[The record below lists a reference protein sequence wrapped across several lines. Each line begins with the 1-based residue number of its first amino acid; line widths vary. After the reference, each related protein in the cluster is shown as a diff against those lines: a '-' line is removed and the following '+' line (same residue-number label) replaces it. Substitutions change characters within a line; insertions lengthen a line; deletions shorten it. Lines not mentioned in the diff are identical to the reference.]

1 MMITGTTVGF
11 GDLQPSSV
19 ATRGIAV
26 VWIPL
31 AVAMLGKFLG
41 QVAGIY
47 LERRN
52 DAVEQRFLARAMTLS
67 DVRRMD
73 TDRDGHV
80 SPEEFMCYMLLALQ
94 KVKQE
99 DIDEIRAL
107 FDKFDKDNDGDID
120 KDDLSQSFSVKLH
133 QRMSLKLPAIKET
146 VSSE

>member
-1 MMITGTTVGF
+1 MITGTTVGF

-73 TDRDGHV
+73 TDRDGRV

-133 QRMSLKLPAIKET
+133 QSFNLKLRPRQ
-146 VSSE
+146 SLSLP